1 MYNHRQDKSL
11 IEIELNRLRSV
22 MLYDSSLQ
30 KQQPEPRLQPE
41 VCSPP
46 ELPAKPMPQP
56 EKPASSPLNQ
66 SMAQPQPHP
75 EPQPQPLTQPQQEPQ
90 PLTQPQDN
98 PFRPSFN
105 QDSLF
110 WCLYVMKNGTFKYEQ
125 ITNKFTAEQDGK
137 RDQVM
142 LLREHAKQLKQSTGI
157 KFTASTIECD
167 IMSQRISLHA
177 LQVLVYLNSLNAVF
191 VNSANQVYSEFISD
205 SVSDK
210 PVYIISRSTQNPK
223 QLTMIQATESHLALV
238 RSSHYRIENPQKPI
252 KSVSAYTL
260 AELTEMCH
268 KLKIQLK
275 PKMKKQELYDMVVKQ
290 LVL

>member
-56 EKPASSPLNQ
+56 EKPASP
-66 SMAQPQPHP
+66 PQTLA
-75 EPQPQPLTQPQQEPQ
+75 QPLTQPQQEPQPQ